1 MPSRFLLLALL
12 IVLLA
17 ACTQAPAADIAA
29 LAQPT
34 RFVTP
39 VVVRMTATLATPGP
53 TDTPT
58 PTPSTT
64 PTATATATIT
74 PTPSRTPTA
83 TPTATPVHPLSIE
96 AMRARTYDG
105 GELRVEATLPWGPG
119 TERFIVSYLSD
130 GNRINALLSV
140 PRGDPPPE
148 GWPAVIFNHGYI
160 PPSVYRTIEDYEA
173 HVRDLGGHGY
183 VVLKPDYR
191 GHNNSEGRA
200 TGGYGTPDYTVDV
213 LNALAALRK
222 YPGVDPERIGMWGHS
237 MGGQVTLRAM
247 VVDPGIKAG
256 VIWAGVIAPYDYLVD
271 YWRRPGATPTPD
283 PTRRAFSWR
292 WQLFDAYGTPAENP
306 AFWASISPNS
316 YLADLGGPLQLH
328 HGTLDESVPY
338 EMSEIVYEQMAAA
351 NRLAFLYLYENDD
364 HNFTFYYGQ
373 AIERTIVFFD
383 QYVKN
388 SGQ

>member
-1 MPSRFLLLALL
+1 
-12 IVLLA
+12 
-17 ACTQAPAADIAA
+17 
-29 LAQPT
+29 
-34 RFVTP
+34 
-39 VVVRMTATLATPGP
+39 
-53 TDTPT
+53 
-58 PTPSTT
+58 
-64 PTATATATIT
+64 
-74 PTPSRTPTA
+74 
-83 TPTATPVHPLSIE
+83 
-96 AMRARTYDG
+96 MRARTYDG

-283 PTRRAFSWR
+283 PTRRAFPGAGGYKRLRRPPKSGVGLHLAQ
-292 WQLFDAYGTPAENP
+292 QLPHRPGR
-306 AFWASISPNS
+306 
-316 YLADLGGPLQLH
+316 PLQLRR
-328 HGTLDESVPY
+328 TLDESVPTRCRR
-338 EMSEIVYEQMAAA
+338 SSTTDSRN
-351 NRLAFLYLYENDD
+351 NRLTISSLRNDD
-364 HNFTFYYGQ
+364 PALYYYGGPSSG
-373 AIERTIVFFD
+373 RLSSLTI
-383 QYVKN
+383 
-388 SGQ
+388 